1 MHAVILAAGESS
13 RFWPLAEGGHK
24 SLFRLLGRPIIAHTI
39 EALARTQI
47 TEIVIVQSPERSLE
61 AQLGDGASLGV
72 KISYAVQPEPRGMGD
87 ALMRTES
94 LLSDIFLVVNP
105 QHVTID
111 AILSK
116 LLALADGA
124 DAVLVGCDTDRPHEY
139 GVVKI
144 ESDRAVDLIEK
155 PAPGTEPSRTRL
167 VGIYLLTKKFFEC
180 YRRVGEHPYNFED
193 ALRMLMREGTVRT
206 VKISKE
212 PPTLKY
218 PWDLFRLAQ
227 LLMEKKI
234 TEQRIAPS
242 AQIHHSAIIEGP
254 LWIGENV
261 KIFEHAVIKG
271 PCYIGDGCVIGTG
284 SLVRESNIE
293 AHTVIGAHAEIA
305 RSIFQRDCSTHS
317 GYFGDSIF
325 DEAVKIGAGTVTAN
339 VRNDRGIIR
348 PWVKGARVETGLNK
362 LGAIVGRQTHIGICA
377 MLMPGVLIGPRCEIG
392 PGSLVRKNLDADT
405 RYYAHP
411 HEMMSSESR
420 PNPLASEEGG
430 G

>member
-1 MHAVILAAGESS
+1 MKAVILAAGESS

-39 EALARTQI
+39 EALARAQI
-47 TEIVIVQSPERSLE
+47 REIVIVQSPERSIE
-61 AQLGDGASLGV
+61 AQLGDGASFDVQL
-72 KISYAVQPEPRGMGD
+72 SYVVQPEPRGMGD
-87 ALMRTES
+87 ALLRAES
-94 LLSDIFLVVNP
+94 LLSDPFLVVNP

-111 AILSK
+111 EIFSQ

-124 DAVLVGCDTDRPHEY
+124 DAALVGCDTDRPHEY

-155 PAPGTEPSRTRL
+155 PAPGTELSRTRL

-193 ALRMLMREGTVRT
+193 ALRMLMREGTVRI
-206 VKISKE
+206 VRISEE

-242 AQIHHSAIIEGP
+242 AQIHPSAIIEGP
-254 LWIGENV
+254 VWIGENV

-284 SLVRESNIE
+284 SLVRESTIE

-339 VRNDRGIIR
+339 VRNDRGVIR
-348 PWVKGARVETGLNK
+348 PWVKGARVETGLKK
-362 LGAIVGRQTHIGICA
+362 LGAIVGRETHIGICT
-377 MLMPGVLIGPRCEIG
+377 MLMPGVLIGPRCQIG

-405 RYYAHP
+405 LYYAVPTEAVHKK
-411 HEMMSSESR
+411 R
-420 PNPLASEEGG
+420 LAPEREL
-430 G
+430 